1 MDKRKI
7 KKILIF
13 FCILFIILV
22 IVVLALNKKN
32 KEKENENNTETP
44 NLAGIVNESKINSI
58 NFIEYKVNKFC
69 MQEYMDLLNSESSR
83 YYSRNENGER
93 VKKENATE
101 IKQNIIDLL
110 NKDYINE
117 NGINKSNLFDYVNT
131 IQEKRIVF
139 PIEITRIAEQDNM
152 SAYKVI
158 ALSISNDL
166 EDSEEVYAVTFIDKG
181 NKTFSIEP
189 IEDKDDLDRYNLN
202 SLEKNIEKNDNN
214 IYFDED
220 ITGEVKTR
228 EYFNLYKYL
237 LLVRPDIAYEL
248 LDEEYKEARFEDYED
263 FEDYLQN
270 IKPRLEKM
278 RAEKYGVNYDIEDIT
293 QYICENQFGDIY
305 IFNEE
310 SVLDFKVILDE
321 YSIDIAQFTET
332 YDKAKTQEKVF
343 LNIEKIKQA
352 LNTKDYEFVFSKLNT
367 KFRNNN
373 FNKVS
378 DLEKYLSDK
387 LPEFIKIDYQEFSNE
402 GETYIY
408 SLNITDL
415 MGETDKTAYM
425 QIVMKLKEDRDF
437 EMSFS
442 IK

>member
-1 MDKRKI
+1 M
-7 KKILIF
+7 
-13 FCILFIILV
+13 
-22 IVVLALNKKN
+22 
-32 KEKENENNTETP
+32 
-44 NLAGIVNESKINSI
+44 
-58 NFIEYKVNKFC
+58 
-69 MQEYMDLLNSESSR
+69 
-83 YYSRNENGER
+83 
-93 VKKENATE
+93 
-101 IKQNIIDLL
+101 
-110 NKDYINE
+110 
-117 NGINKSNLFDYVNT
+117 
-131 IQEKRIVF
+131 
-139 PIEITRIAEQDNM
+139 
-152 SAYKVI
+152 
-158 ALSISNDL
+158 
-166 EDSEEVYAVTFIDKG
+166 
-181 NKTFSIEP
+181 
-189 IEDKDDLDRYNLN
+189 
-202 SLEKNIEKNDNN
+202 
-214 IYFDED
+214 
-220 ITGEVKTR
+220 
-228 EYFNLYKYL
+228 
-237 LLVRPDIAYEL
+237 
-248 LDEEYKEARFEDYED
+248 
-263 FEDYLQN
+263 
-270 IKPRLEKM
+270 
-278 RAEKYGVNYDIEDIT
+278 
-293 QYICENQFGDIY
+293 
-305 IFNEE
+305 
-310 SVLDFKVILDE
+310 DE